1 MATRESDYPVEAA
14 TENDSEV
21 VGLYESIQGI
31 PMYALTDV
39 SGDEAWIA
47 MQTEAT
53 LGPDEW
59 R

>member
-1 MATRESDYPVEAA
+1 MATRESDYPVEA
-14 TENDSEV
+14 THESDSEV
-21 VGLYESIQGI
+21 VGIYESVQGT
-31 PMYALTDV
+31 PMYALTKA
-39 SGDEAWIA
+39 SSDEAWIA